1 MKTKLLLLFICVI
14 YINSYAQINFQDYLI
29 FDENNAH
36 SVFATDIDGDGDMDV
51 LSASWDGGQI
61 AWYENT
67 DGQGT
72 FGAQQIITTDS
83 YEAKTVYAADLDG
96 DGDMDVL
103 STSFDNGSKVA
114 WYENT
119 DGQGTFGA
127 QQIITTN
134 VGGALS
140 VYVTDID
147 GDGDMDVL
155 SASANDNKIA
165 WYKNNGQGTFGAQQI
180 IIANISRPYS
190 VYATDIDGD
199 GDMDV
204 LSASE
209 YDSKIAW
216 YDNTDGQGT
225 FGAQQIITTNALGA
239 QSVYASDL
247 DSDGDMDVLSA
258 SASDNKIAWYENTDG
273 HGNFGDQQIIT
284 TNANSA
290 RAVHAADIDSDGN
303 IDVLSAS
310 WNDNKI
316 AWYKNTD
323 GHGNFGDQQIITTN
337 ADGAVSVYATDI
349 DGDGEMD
356 ILSAAAI
363 GNKITWYENTG
374 TLAVNQNILLNFSVY
389 PNPTSDMLTINANYP
404 IENVEVYSVLGKKAL
419 ETSDISSIDLGQL
432 SSGVY
437 IVKVFSNN
445 AFISKRIL
453 VK

>member
-1 MKTKLLLLFICVI
+1 M
-14 YINSYAQINFQDYLI
+14 
-29 FDENNAH
+29 
-36 SVFATDIDGDGDMDV
+36 
-51 LSASWDGGQI
+51 
-61 AWYENT
+61 
-67 DGQGT
+67 
-72 FGAQQIITTDS
+72 
-83 YEAKTVYAADLDG
+83 
-96 DGDMDVL
+96 
-103 STSFDNGSKVA
+103 
-114 WYENT
+114 
-119 DGQGTFGA
+119 
-127 QQIITTN
+127 
-134 VGGALS
+134 
-140 VYVTDID
+140 
-147 GDGDMDVL
+147 
-155 SASANDNKIA
+155 
-165 WYKNNGQGTFGAQQI
+165 
-180 IIANISRPYS
+180 
-190 VYATDIDGD
+190 
-199 GDMDV
+199 
-204 LSASE
+204 
-209 YDSKIAW
+209 
-216 YDNTDGQGT
+216 
-225 FGAQQIITTNALGA
+225 
-239 QSVYASDL
+239 
-247 DSDGDMDVLSA
+247 
-258 SASDNKIAWYENTDG
+258 
-273 HGNFGDQQIIT
+273 
-284 TNANSA
+284 
-290 RAVHAADIDSDGN
+290 
-303 IDVLSAS
+303 LSAS

>member
-1 MKTKLLLLFICVI
+1 MFICVI